1 MQRTRERSAPL
12 LPAQGRP
19 TLAAPPTT
27 RGRPPAVIRIQTFGC
42 LSVRGG
48 DGASLAGAA
57 AQPRRMAILAL
68 LARAGERGVSRDKV
82 LALLWPDADD
92 ERGSRT
98 LSQALYA
105 LRKDLV
111 AEDAIGGSK
120 DLRFDPALVTTDVT
134 EFAAAVSRGN
144 DARAAELYAGPFL
157 DGFHVSGADEFT
169 RWVERERAVL
179 AQDHARVV
187 ESLAR
192 SALASG
198 NAAVSVG
205 WWRRLAALEP
215 LNARVAVGLM
225 EALTASGDRAG
236 AIRHARVYELL
247 VEQELELPPDKEVTA
262 LAERLRVH
270 SDEVTRP
277 TPGAARAEPA
287 APPIATG
294 DQLPPDVAAEV
305 ERVVPQSEPA
315 SDAVERAMPSPSPA
329 PVEVASGLAA
339 RQSTRQASRIWTRAW
354 LIPALAGV
362 AAAGLLAT
370 QGLKGR
376 FGTLS
381 PNEPSVVVAVG
392 RIVSYGADSSTRALA
407 GPVADLLATSLGR
420 SRGLRVVSAGRMLEL
435 LRRLRTPADTGA
447 AGFVEAARQAGAT
460 EIIDGILYARP
471 EGMLRLDLR
480 RVDLATGAISGVHSI
495 EGQDLFTLVDSGTA
509 RLVAAHGSPVPS
521 GSIAGAT
528 TTSVAAYSFYVE
540 GLQSLA
546 DGDLATAE
554 RLFGLAVREDSM
566 FAMAAY
572 QYGRTSTLRVPM
584 MNRLNRALR
593 LSARATERERLT
605 IRAGWAWFAASPELG
620 VVADSLVN
628 RYPQE
633 TEGHLYAG
641 LARLQDG
648 EYMAAIA
655 PLQRVIAMDS
665 LSFTRADSVGGCNAC
680 TAMFQIVAAYD
691 VADSLAAAEREARR
705 WTQLQP
711 HIAASWI
718 ALWDVFERAG
728 KFTDAAKLTE
738 RIAALDQDPVA
749 AVTRTSTHALRTGD
763 LTTGER
769 LVRAALQA
777 GNAPAQREAL
787 WQLILSL
794 RYQGRLTE
802 AATVARQY
810 RALAVPLDSGI
821 VGAVSPSAAPLA
833 AILFEAGRYREA
845 AALFDSISHW
855 RAPEEAPSGRARERA
870 WRLTHKARAL
880 ASAGDT
886 AAVVALADTIDAVGA
901 QSGHVRDRR
910 LGRYVHGLVLLARN
924 DLDGAEAAFRSAIF
938 SWPAGYTRVNYD
950 LAVVLLERG
959 RPRDAIAALQP
970 VLRGKVD
977 ASNYYVTHTEVH
989 ALLAQ
994 AWDAAGRAD
1003 SAAVHHAWVA
1013 RAWEHGD
1020 APYAQ
1025 QAAAARRHA
1034 RLGP

>member
-1 MQRTRERSAPL
+1 
-12 LPAQGRP
+12 
-19 TLAAPPTT
+19 
-27 RGRPPAVIRIQTFGC
+27 
-42 LSVRGG
+42 
-48 DGASLAGAA
+48 
-57 AQPRRMAILAL
+57 
-68 LARAGERGVSRDKV
+68 V
-82 LALLWPDADD
+82 LTLLWPDASD

-105 LRKDLV
+105 LRKDLL

-169 RWVERERAVL
+169 RWVERERAAL
-179 AQDHARVV
+179 AQDHVRAV

-198 NAAVSVG
+198 NAAASVG

-225 EALTASGDRAG
+225 EALTASGDRGG
-236 AIRHARVYELL
+236 AIKHARVYELL
-247 VEQELELPPDKEVTA
+247 VEQELELPPDREVTA
-262 LAERLRVH
+262 LADRLRVH

-277 TPGAARAEPA
+277 APGAARAEPGGPPNA
-287 APPIATG
+287 TADQPAP
-294 DQLPPDVAAEV
+294 DAAEI
-305 ERVVPQSEPA
+305 ERVVPRSTPA
-315 SDAVERAMPSPSPA
+315 SDGVERTMPSPSPPPA
-329 PVEVASGLAA
+329 EVASGVAV
-339 RQSTRQASRIWTRAW
+339 RESTGRAFRVPTRRAW
-354 LIPALAGV
+354 LVPAVVAGV
-362 AAAGLLAT
+362 AAAGLLAM

-376 FGTLS
+376 FGSVS
-381 PNEPSVVVAVG
+381 PNEPSAIVAVG

-420 SRGLRVVSAGRMLEL
+420 SPGLRVVSAGRMLEL
-435 LRRLRTPADTGA
+435 LRRLRTSADTGP

-471 EGMLRLDLR
+471 EGTLRLDLR

-509 RLVAAHGSPVPS
+509 RLLAAHGSPVPS
-521 GSIAGAT
+521 GSIAGVT
-528 TTSVAAYSFYVE
+528 TRSVAAYSFYVE

-546 DGDLATAE
+546 DGELATAE
-554 RLFGLAVREDSM
+554 RLFGSAVREDSM

-593 LSARATERERLT
+593 LSANATERERLT
-605 IRAGWAWFAASPELG
+605 IRAGWAWFGSSPELG
-620 VVADSLVN
+620 VVADSLMN

-648 EYMAAIA
+648 EYLAAIA
-655 PLQRVIAMDS
+655 PFQRVIAMDS
-665 LSFTRADSVGGCNAC
+665 LSFTRADSVAGCNAC
-680 TAMFQIVAAYD
+680 TAMFQIVSAYN
-691 VADSLAAAEREARR
+691 VADSVAAAEREARR

-718 ALWDVFERAG
+718 ALWDVLEREG
-728 KFTDAAKLTE
+728 KFTEAAKLTE

-749 AVTRTSTHALRTGD
+749 AVTRSSTHALRSGD

-769 LVRAALQA
+769 LVRAALQS
-777 GNAPAQREAL
+777 GNAPTQREAL

-802 AATVARQY
+802 AAAVARQY
-810 RALAVPLDSGI
+810 RALATPLDSGI
-821 VGAVSPSAAPLA
+821 VGAVSPSASPLA
-833 AILFEAGRYREA
+833 AILFEAARYPEA

-855 RAPEEAPSGRARERA
+855 RAPDEAPSGRARERA

-880 ASAGDT
+880 ASAGET
-886 AAVVALADTIDAVGA
+886 AAVAALADTIDAVGA
-901 QSGHVRDRR
+901 RSGHVRDRR

-924 DLDGAEAAFRSAIF
+924 DLDGAEAAFRSAIY

-950 LAVVLLERG
+950 LAGVLLERG

-977 ASNYYVTHTEVH
+977 ASNYYVTHTDVH
-989 ALLAQ
+989 ALLAK

-1013 RAWEHGD
+1013 RAWANAD
-1020 APYAQ
+1020 PPYA
-1025 QAAAARRHA
+1025 ARADSA
-1034 RLGP
+1034 RKLSLRATR